1 MKFFKI
7 LSICVLLSIVIA
19 CNEKKKNIIET
30 KTVVKEIENLSQ
42 TRVLN
47 EKKENFNNKADDIT
61 KRVYQEGLD
70 AVIESGILQSAKN
83 VGDIAPSF
91 SLKNAVGQTVNLKDY
106 LAKGPVVLVWYRGG
120 WCPYCNINLQYL
132 QQELPKFKAAGA
144 NLIALTPELP
154 DQSINTSD
162 KHNLEFEVLSDV
174 GNEIAKAYGVVFKL
188 TAEVAEI
195 YNKKFDLNTHNGD
208 TTNELPLAATYIINT
223 NGKIEY
229 AFLDADYRNRAE
241 PSEITAFLKKM

>member
-1 MKFFKI
+1 M
-7 LSICVLLSIVIA
+7 
-19 CNEKKKNIIET
+19 
-30 KTVVKEIENLSQ
+30 SQ